1 MSADLHTRL
10 LAAVQQRM
18 DVAGSAT
25 SGPWNNDDP
34 MSSDGVYAPAV
45 DGYVADCGYERMGP
59 FAVANATHIA
69 ANDPATVLRHC
80 ERDLKVLERHGQIE
94 QRNWSAQRGT
104 FTEPACVHCELTSND
119 GDPLYRDWPCD
130 EVLDLA
136 AAYGVDVDGG

>member
-34 MSSDGVYAPAV
+34 MSSDGVYAP
-45 DGYVADCGYERMGP
+45 
-59 FAVANATHIA
+59 AVANATHIA